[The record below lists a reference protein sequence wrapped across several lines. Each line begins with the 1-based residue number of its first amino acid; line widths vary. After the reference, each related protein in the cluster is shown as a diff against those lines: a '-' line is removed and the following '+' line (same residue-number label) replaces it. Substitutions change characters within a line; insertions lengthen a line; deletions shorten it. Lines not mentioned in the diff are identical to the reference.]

1 MCIIKTVKKN
11 NFAQI
16 NNKVFEG
23 KKLSWPAKGLLGYL
37 LSRPSNWYFTVR
49 DLINQ
54 GCSGRD
60 GVLSILKELEKQ
72 GYVVRKKNTDKKGR
86 FKWEKIVYEDPS
98 LNPAFKL
105 SDTTSR
111 VETGDKSPSN
121 HNTQADENLAPSSE
135 STQSQQKLE
144 VDEKSPSSPDLQVAT
159 TQPDENL
166 APSSESTQSEQKF
179 PAYEKSPSNHN
190 TPVATTQPDENLAP
204 SSESTQSQQK
214 FPVDEKSPSNHNTQV
229 ATTQP
234 DENLAPS
241 NESTQEKADKSNIEP
256 PLDESDLEMS
266 RYFEEYDKMLEEFDK
281 EQADEMSVE
290 QTYTKEAE
298 IEEPSTQPQVT
309 TVPSCVSQNT
319 QTGLSFSQRFSEQMK
334 MVMIRMLFGIENAQE
349 LINALERKM
358 EAGIVR
364 DPIAYLGG
372 IIKKYRNGNFTPVTN
387 DPPSEK
393 NADLV
398 FTQDFTEESEMIMA
412 EMLRAVDEPQK
423 VLQTL
428 EAQMEK
434 GVVKN
439 PIQYLGGLIKSCH
452 DGTFT
457 PVLTEKQKQQ
467 EVADKKAREEQ
478 AIKDCPFCDKYGFVK
493 FHGVNE
499 TGINGTLVGVKKW
512 SRNCEHREASIM
524 RSVEELSE
532 RFQKPFVVG
541 SAKPGFRGP
550 AEKIEKPKPPKPARK
565 PGEARAR
572 CMEALRK
579 FNSNLADRFVN
590 AGELS
595 PA

>member
-37 LSRPSNWYFTVR
+37 LSRPSTWYFTVR

-105 SDTTSR
+105 SDTASR
-111 VETGDKSPSN
+111 VE
-121 HNTQADENLAPSSE
+121 A
-135 STQSQQKLE
+135 
-144 VDEKSPSSPDLQVAT
+144 
-159 TQPDENL
+159 
-166 APSSESTQSEQKF
+166 
-179 PAYEKSPSNHN
+179 
-190 TPVATTQPDENLAP
+190 
-204 SSESTQSQQK
+204 
-214 FPVDEKSPSNHNTQV
+214 DEKSPSNHNTQA

-241 NESTQEKADKSNIEP
+241 NEPEQKLEADDKSPSNHNTQAATTQPDENPAPAQEKADKSNIEP

-266 RYFEEYDKMLEEFDK
+266 RYYEEYDKMLEEFDK
-281 EQADEMSVE
+281 EQADEISVE
-290 QTYTKEAE
+290 QTNTKDVE
-298 IEEPSTQPQVT
+298 IEKPSTQPQVT
-309 TVPSCVSQNT
+309 TVQSCASQNT

-334 MVMIRMLFGIENAQE
+334 MIMIRMLFGIENAQE
-349 LINALERKM
+349 LINALEVKM

-372 IIKKYRNGNFTPVTN
+372 IIRKYRNGNFTPAGRC
-387 DPPSEK
+387 EK
-393 NADLV
+393 NDFTPHPWDENRIDLV
-398 FTQDFTEESEMIMA
+398 FTLDYFSEEGKLIVT

-457 PVLTEKQKQQ
+457 PMITEKQKQQ
-467 EVADKKAREEQ
+467 EIADKKVREEQ
-478 AIKDCPFCDKYGFVK
+478 AIKDCPFCDKYGYVN

-499 TGINGTLVGVKKW
+499 TGINGTSIGLEKW
-512 SRNCEHREASIM
+512 SRTCEHREASIM

-550 AEKIEKPKPPKPARK
+550 AEKLEEKKPPKPVRK
-565 PGEARAR
+565 PGEAKAR
-572 CMEALRK
+572 CLEALRN
-579 FNSNLADRFVN
+579 FNSNLADRFIN

>member
-121 HNTQADENLAPSSE
+121 HNTQAAITQLDDNLAPSSE
-135 STQSQQKLE
+135 SQQKLE
-144 VDEKSPSSPDLQVAT
+144 ADDKSPSSPDLQAAT
-159 TQPDENL
+159 TQPD
-166 APSSESTQSEQKF
+166 
-179 PAYEKSPSNHN
+179 
-190 TPVATTQPDENLAP
+190 D
-204 SSESTQSQQK
+204 
-214 FPVDEKSPSNHNTQV
+214 
-229 ATTQP
+229 
-234 DENLAPS
+234 NLAPS
-241 NESTQEKADKSNIEP
+241 NESTQEKADRSDIEP

-266 RYFEEYDKMLEEFDK
+266 RYYEEYDKMLEEFDK
-281 EQADEMSVE
+281 EQAGEMPE
-290 QTYTKEAE
+290 TYTKEAE

-309 TVPSCVSQNT
+309 AVQSCASQNT
-319 QTGLSFSQRFSEQMK
+319 QTDISFSQKLSEQVK
-334 MVMIRMLFGIENAQE
+334 MVMIRMLIGIDNAQE

-372 IIKKYRNGNFTPVTN
+372 IIKKYRNGNFTPAGRC
-387 DPPSEK
+387 EK
-393 NADLV
+393 NDFTPHPWDENRIELV
-398 FTQDFTEESEMIMA
+398 FTLDYFSEEGELIVT

-467 EVADKKAREEQ
+467 EIADKKAREEQ

-499 TGINGTLVGVKKW
+499 TGINGTLVGVEKW

-550 AEKIEKPKPPKPARK
+550 AEELEEKKPKVVRK
-565 PGEARAR
+565 PGEAKAR
-572 CMEALRK
+572 CLEALRK
-579 FNSNLADRFVN
+579 FNSNLADRF

>member
-121 HNTQADENLAPSSE
+121 HNTQA
-135 STQSQQKLE
+135 
-144 VDEKSPSSPDLQVAT
+144 
-159 TQPDENL
+159 
-166 APSSESTQSEQKF
+166 
-179 PAYEKSPSNHN
+179 
-190 TPVATTQPDENLAP
+190 
-204 SSESTQSQQK
+204 
-214 FPVDEKSPSNHNTQV
+214 

-241 NESTQEKADKSNIEP
+241 NESAQEKADRSDIEP

-266 RYFEEYDKMLEEFDK
+266 RYYEEYDKMLEEFDK
-281 EQADEMSVE
+281 EQAGEMPE
-290 QTYTKEAE
+290 TYTKEAE

-309 TVPSCVSQNT
+309 AVQSCASQNT
-319 QTGLSFSQRFSEQMK
+319 QTDISFSQKLSEQVK
-334 MVMIRMLFGIENAQE
+334 MVMIRMLIGIDNAQE

-372 IIKKYRNGNFTPVTN
+372 IIRKYRNGNFTPVTN

-398 FTQDFTEESEMIMA
+398 FTQDFTEETKTVIA

-439 PIQYLGGLIKSCH
+439 PMQYLGGLIKSCH

-457 PVLTEKQKQQ
+457 PMLTEKQKQQ
-467 EVADKKAREEQ
+467 EIADKKAREEQ

-499 TGINGTLVGVKKW
+499 TGINGTLVGVEKW

-550 AEKIEKPKPPKPARK
+550 AEELEEKKPKVVRK
-565 PGEARAR
+565 PGEAKAR
-572 CMEALRK
+572 CLEALRK
-579 FNSNLADRFVN
+579 FNSNLADRF